1 MERTADRL
9 HEDRTRWG
17 QTGNDNVTEQH
28 TQHGY
33 WRSLA
38 ELADTPEFRAQLKPQ
53 YEEAGQPYLSTEAA
67 GDVDRRRWLQ
77 IVAASAALAS
87 AAGCRWEREEIV
99 PLTKR
104 PNRRVPG
111 ETYRV
116 ATTMDLAGDPIGLL
130 VTCVDG
136 RPIKI
141 EGNPLHPQSAG
152 GTHVFAQAATLE
164 LYDPDRSRDPLER
177 TAQGVEV
184 RDRDRVRAMIRARF
198 DNLRASEGAG
208 LVIVAGASASPTLAH
223 LRSELRKAL
232 PRMRWLQHEPL
243 GPWAQAVARYDFAQA
258 DVIVSIGSD
267 PLGVSRDSV
276 RLTRQF
282 ASRRDPAAGGMN
294 RLYAVEGGLTVT
306 GGAADHRIAVAPSDL
321 PKFVE
326 RLSRLVE
333 NPRDDVATGET
344 ARGSAPP
351 ADWQRAVSVI
361 ADDLR
366 SHSGRCVVV
375 GPDDPALLPK
385 VAKINQALGA
395 IGRTVHYFAA
405 MPDDVQRLTDA
416 DSDDPADTLLILGG
430 NPVYD
435 APGDCN
441 FAAMI
446 KAAQCSIHLSL
457 YRNETSRLCD
467 WHLPQAHFLEAWGDA
482 RTLDGTYSVAQPT
495 IEPLYGGWSAIEL
508 LAEALGLEERHGRHL
523 VRAQFV
529 RLFGES
535 DWERRWRKAL
545 HDGVFAEKRLLPSS
559 EVALAALAS
568 GGGAEG
574 KQREPEPQQSSAE
587 HRVEIVFAPSDG
599 VYDGR
604 FANNT
609 WLQEFPQPITR
620 LTWGNAA
627 VMSPALAEAIGV
639 SDADVVRL
647 SARGNEVELP
657 VCLVPG
663 VANGVIF
670 AALGYGRTEAGR
682 VGGSESGGIAAVGS
696 NVYPLRT
703 AEKPWGLKGVGVYKT
718 ARREALATVQ
728 DHFPVDTTGYK
739 ARTGRAPVLVRQADL
754 EEYRKHPDFA
764 QHMVHVPHQESLWKE
779 PEYRGYR
786 WAMTVDLSKC
796 VGCGACV
803 VACQA
808 ENNIPVV
815 GKEQVIRGRE
825 MHWMRIDRYYTGP
838 ADQPAVAFQPMLCQQ
853 CELAPCEGVCPVN
866 ATVHSS
872 EGLNDMVYNRC
883 VGTRYCG
890 NNCPYKVRRFNYF
903 NYHKHLADARN
914 EVLKMGANPEVT
926 VRSRGVMEK
935 CTYCVQRIQ
944 AAKIKAKNA
953 GESVR
958 DGTIT
963 TACQQA
969 CPAGAIVF
977 GDLGPAD
984 EAPRTAV
991 ARRFAD
997 PRTYELLAELNHK
1010 ARTRY
1015 MARIR
1020 NPNPSWGTG

>member
-1 MERTADRL
+1 M
-9 HEDRTRWG
+9 
-17 QTGNDNVTEQH
+17 TEQH
-28 TQHGY
+28 AQHGY

-38 ELADTPEFRAQLKPQ
+38 ELADSPEFRAQLEPQ
-53 YEEAGQPYLSTEAA
+53 FQEAGQPFLSTEAA

-77 IVAASAALAS
+77 LIAASAALAS

-99 PLTKR
+99 PLAKR
-104 PNRRVPG
+104 PDRRVPG

-116 ATTMDLAGDPIGLL
+116 ATTMELAGDPIGLL

-141 EGNPLHPQSAG
+141 EGNPLHPQSGG

-164 LYDPDRSRDPLER
+164 LYDPDRSRDPVER
-177 TAQGVEV
+177 TDQGDEV
-184 RDRDRVRAMIRARF
+184 RDWDRVRAMLRARF
-198 DNLRASEGAG
+198 DELRAAEGEG
-208 LVIVAGASASPTLAH
+208 LVIVSGASASPTLAF
-223 LRSELRKAL
+223 LRGELRKVM

-243 GPWAQAVARYDFAQA
+243 GPWAQAVARYDLDQA
-258 DVIVSIGSD
+258 DVIVCISAD
-267 PLGVSRDSV
+267 VFGVSRDSV

-282 ASRRDPAAGGMN
+282 AARRDPAANTMN
-294 RLYAVEGGLTVT
+294 RLYAVESGLTVT
-306 GGAADHRIAVAPSDL
+306 GAAADHRVAIPPSEI

-326 RLSRLVE
+326 RLSQLVE
-333 NPRDDVATGET
+333 SSDRTASGDD
-344 ARGSAPP
+344 RGRSGRQDA
-351 ADWQRAVSVI
+351 AWERFALAI
-361 ADDLR
+361 ANDLR
-366 SHSGRCVVV
+366 SHAGRCVVI
-375 GPDDPALLPK
+375 GPDDALLLPQI
-385 VAKINQALGA
+385 ARINQVLGV
-395 IGRTVHYFAA
+395 IGRTVRYFVA
-405 MPDDVQRLTDA
+405 MPDDVQRLADA
-416 DSDDPADTLLILGG
+416 DLDSPVSTLLMLGG

-435 APGDCN
+435 APGDVDV
-441 FAAMI
+441 AAMI
-446 KAAQCSIHLSL
+446 EAADCSIHLSL

-467 WHLPQAHFLEAWGDA
+467 WHLPQSHFLEAWGDA
-482 RTLDGTYSVAQPT
+482 RTLDGVYSVAQPT

-508 LAEALGLEERHGRHL
+508 LAVGLGLEETHGRNL
-523 VRAQFV
+523 VRSQFV
-529 RLFGES
+529 RLFGDS

-545 HDGVFAEKRLLPSS
+545 HDGVFAEKRLPAAS

-568 GGGAEG
+568 GKPDEV
-574 KQREPEPQQSSAE
+574 KPTEEPQQSSAE
-587 HRVEIVFAPSDG
+587 HRVEVVFAPGDG
-599 VYDGR
+599 VFDGR
-604 FANNT
+604 FANNA

-620 LTWGNAA
+620 LSWGNAA
-627 VMSPALAEAIGV
+627 VMSVASAEAIGV
-639 SDADVVRL
+639 RDGDVIRL

-663 VANGVIF
+663 VAFGVVV
-670 AALGYGRTEAGR
+670 AALGYGRKEAGR
-682 VGGSESGGIAAVGS
+682 VGGSESAGIASVGA
-696 NVYPLRT
+696 NVYRLRT
-703 AEKPWGLKGVGVYKT
+703 AEEPWSLKGVGVYKVP
-718 ARREALATVQ
+718 RREALATVQ
-728 DHFPVDTTGYK
+728 DHFPIDATGFK
-739 ARTGRAPVLVRQADL
+739 AKTGRAPVLVRQADL
-754 EEYRKHPDFA
+754 EEWRKHPDFA
-764 QHMVHVPHQESLWKE
+764 RHMVHVPHQESLWKE

-796 VGCGACV
+796 IGCGACV

-825 MHWMRIDRYYTGP
+825 MHWMRIDRYFSGP

-958 DGTIT
+958 DGAIA

-977 GDLGPAD
+977 GDLGPA
-984 EAPRTAV
+984 EAPPHTAV
-991 ARRFAD
+991 ARQFAD

>member
-1 MERTADRL
+1 L
-9 HEDRTRWG
+9 V
-17 QTGNDNVTEQH
+17 QSGNDNVTEQH
-28 TQHGY
+28 ARHGY

-38 ELADTPEFRAQLKPQ
+38 ELADTPEFRAQLEPQ
-53 YEEAGQPYLSTEAA
+53 FREAGQPYLSTEAA
-67 GDVDRRRWLQ
+67 GDVDRRRWFQ
-77 IVAASAALAS
+77 IVAASAVLAS

-104 PNRRVPG
+104 PDRRVPG
-111 ETYRV
+111 EPYRV

-136 RPIKI
+136 RPIKV
-141 EGNPLHPQSAG
+141 EGNPLHPQSGG

-164 LYDPDRSRDPLER
+164 LYDPDRSRDPVER
-177 TAQGVEV
+177 TAQGDEV
-184 RDRDRVRAMIRARF
+184 RDWDRARAMLRARF
-198 DNLRASEGAG
+198 EALRAAEGAG

-223 LRSELRKAL
+223 LRSQLRRAM
-232 PRMRWLQHEPL
+232 PRMRWFQHEPL
-243 GPWAQAVARYDFAQA
+243 GPWAQAVARYDLDQAEIIVSLGA
-258 DVIVSIGSD
+258 DVF
-267 PLGVSRDSV
+267 GVSRDSV

-282 ASRRDPAAGGMN
+282 ASRRDPAAGKMN
-294 RLYAVEGGLTVT
+294 RLYVVESGLTVT
-306 GGAADHRIAVAPSDL
+306 GAAADHRIAIAPSDL

-333 NPRDDVATGET
+333 SPRGHGSGGGT
-344 ARGSAPP
+344 AGDSSSSA
-351 ADWQRAVSVI
+351 AWERAASVI

-366 SHSGRCVVV
+366 SHAGRCVVI
-375 GPDDPALLPK
+375 GPDDPVLLPQ
-385 VAKINQALGA
+385 VARINQALGV
-395 IGRTVHYFAA
+395 IGRTVRYFAA

-416 DSDDPADTLLILGG
+416 DLDEPAHTLLILGG

-435 APGDCN
+435 APCDCN
-441 FAAMI
+441 IAAMI
-446 KAAQCSIHLSL
+446 EAADCSIHLSL
-457 YRNETSRLCD
+457 YRNETSRLCN

-482 RTLDGTYSVAQPT
+482 RTLDGMYSVAQPT

-508 LAEALGLEERHGRHL
+508 LAVGLGLEETSGRQL

-545 HDGVFAEKRLLPSS
+545 HDGVFAEKRLPLSP

-568 GGGAEG
+568 GGAEAR
-574 KQREPEPQQSSAE
+574 QQAQEQESEPQQSAAE
-587 HRVEIVFAPSDG
+587 HRVEVVFAPGDG

-604 FANNT
+604 FANNA

-627 VMSPALAEAIGV
+627 VMSPASAETIGV
-639 SDADVVRL
+639 RDGDVVRL
-647 SARGNEVELP
+647 SARGNELELP

-663 VANGVIF
+663 VADGAVVV
-670 AALGYGRTEAGR
+670 ALGYGRTEAGR
-682 VGGSESGGIAAVGS
+682 VGGSESGGIASVGA
-696 NVYPLRT
+696 NVYRLRT
-703 AEKPWGLKGVGVYKT
+703 AEEPWSLKGVGVYK
-718 ARREALATVQ
+718 ASRREPLATVQ
-728 DHFPVDTTGYK
+728 DHFPIDTTGFK

-764 QHMVHVPHQESLWKE
+764 RHQVHVPHQESLWKE

-825 MHWMRIDRYYTGP
+825 MHWMRIDRYYAGP
-838 ADQPAVAFQPMLCQQ
+838 ADQPVVAFQPMLCQQ

-953 GESVR
+953 GEAVR
-958 DGTIT
+958 DGAIA

-977 GDLGPAD
+977 GDLGPA
-984 EAPRTAV
+984 EGPPRTAV
-991 ARRFAD
+991 ARQFAD

>member
-1 MERTADRL
+1 M
-9 HEDRTRWG
+9 HEDRTRWV

-28 TQHGY
+28 AQHGY

-38 ELADTPEFRAQLKPQ
+38 QLADAPEFRAQLEPPFP
-53 YEEAGQPYLSTEAA
+53 EAGQPFLSTEAA
-67 GDVDRRRWLQ
+67 GDVDRRRWFQ

-104 PNRRVPG
+104 PDRRVPG
-111 ETYRV
+111 EMYRV

-164 LYDPDRSRDPLER
+164 LYDPDRSRDPVER
-177 TAQGVEV
+177 TAQGEQI
-184 RDRDRVRAMIRARF
+184 RGWEKALTMLRARF
-198 DNLRASEGAG
+198 GALRAAEGNG
-208 LVIVAGASASPTLAH
+208 LVIVAGASTSPTLAF
-223 LRSELRKAL
+223 LRSELRKTM

-243 GPWAQAVARYDFAQA
+243 GPWAQAVARYDLDQA
-258 DVIVSIGSD
+258 DVIVSVGAD
-267 PLGVSRDSV
+267 LFGVARDSV

-282 ASRRDPAAGGMN
+282 ASRRDPAAGEMN
-294 RLYAVEGGLTVT
+294 RLYAVESGLTVT
-306 GGAADHRIAVAPSDL
+306 GAAADHRVPLAPSEL
-321 PKFVE
+321 AGFVE
-326 RLSRLVE
+326 RLSQLVE
-333 NPRDDVATGET
+333 GRGRDAANESAG
-344 ARGSAPP
+344 RSGSRTSPWERSAK
-351 ADWQRAVSVI
+351 VI
-361 ADDLR
+361 ADDLLAHR
-366 SHSGRCVVV
+366 GRCVVV
-375 GPDDPALLPK
+375 GPDDPVLLPK
-385 VAKINQALGA
+385 VARINQALGA
-395 IGRTVHYFAA
+395 IGRTVQYFAA

-416 DSDDPADTLLILGG
+416 NLDDPADTLLILGG

-435 APGDCN
+435 TPGDYDV
-441 FAAMI
+441 AAMI
-446 KAAQCSIHLSL
+446 EAADCSIHLSL

-467 WHLPQAHFLEAWGDA
+467 WHLPEAHFLESWSDA

-495 IEPLYGGWSAIEL
+495 IEPIYGGRSAIEV
-508 LAEALGLEERHGRHL
+508 LALAAGLEQTHGRHL
-523 VRAQFV
+523 VRSQFV

-545 HDGVFAEKRLLPSS
+545 HDGISAEMRLPAAPV
-559 EVALAALAS
+559 VALAALAS
-568 GGGAEG
+568 TNGEDRSRAA
-574 KQREPEPQQSSAE
+574 EPQQSSAD
-587 HRVEIVFAPSDG
+587 HRVEVVFAPGDG

-604 FANNT
+604 FANNA

-627 VMSPALAEAIGV
+627 VMSPALAESLGV
-639 SDADVVRL
+639 SDGDIVRL

-663 VANGVIF
+663 VAFGVVVV
-670 AALGYGRTEAGR
+670 ALGYGRAEAGR
-682 VGGSESGGIAAVGS
+682 VGGYEPSGIAAVGAD
-696 NVYPLRT
+696 VYRLRT
-703 AEKPWGLKGVGVYKT
+703 AEEPWSLRGVGVYKA
-718 ARREALATVQ
+718 ARRETLAAVQ
-728 DHFPVDTTGYK
+728 DHFPIDTTGYK

-754 EEYRKHPDFA
+754 KDYRKHPDFA

-815 GKEQVIRGRE
+815 GKEQVVRGRE

-838 ADQPAVAFQPMLCQQ
+838 TDQPAVAFQPMLCQQ

-903 NYHKHLADARN
+903 NYHKHLTEARN

-953 GESVR
+953 GEPVR
-958 DGTIT
+958 DGAIA

-977 GDLGPAD
+977 GNLGSVDGP
-984 EAPRTAV
+984 PRTAV
-991 ARRFAD
+991 GRQFAD

>member
-1 MERTADRL
+1 M
-9 HEDRTRWG
+9 G

-28 TQHGY
+28 AQHGY

-38 ELADTPEFRAQLKPQ
+38 ELAGSPEFRAQLEPQ
-53 YEEAGQPYLSTEAA
+53 FQEAGQPFVSTEAA

-77 IVAASAALAS
+77 LVAASAALAS
-87 AAGCRWEREEIV
+87 AVGCRWEREEIV
-99 PLTKR
+99 PLAKR
-104 PNRRVPG
+104 PDRRVPG
-111 ETYRV
+111 ETYRI
-116 ATTMDLAGDPIGLL
+116 ATTLDLAGDPLGLL

-136 RPIKI
+136 RPIKV

-164 LYDPDRSRDPLER
+164 LYDPDRSRDPMER
-177 TAQGVEV
+177 TTQGDEI
-184 RDRDRVRAMIRARF
+184 RDWDRALAMLRTRF
-198 DNLRASEGAG
+198 DELRAAEGAG
-208 LVIVAGASASPTLAH
+208 LVVVAGASASPTLAF
-223 LRSELRKAL
+223 LRGELRKAM
-232 PRMRWLQHEPL
+232 PRMKWLQHEPV
-243 GPWAQAVARYDFAQA
+243 GPWAQAVARYDLDQA
-258 DVIVSIGSD
+258 DVIVSIGAD
-267 PLGVSRDSV
+267 LFGVSRDGV

-282 ASRRDPAAGGMN
+282 AARRDPAAGEMN
-294 RLYAVEGGLTVT
+294 RLYVVESGLTVT
-306 GGAADHRIAVAPSDL
+306 GAAADHRVSLAPSDL

-333 NPRDDVATGET
+333 DGRRAAGNEGEGRSDAQTSAWDRWATL
-344 ARGSAPP
+344 
-351 ADWQRAVSVI
+351 I

-366 SHSGRCVVV
+366 SHPGRCVVV
-375 GPDDPALLPK
+375 GPDDPTLLPQ
-385 VAKINQALGA
+385 VARINQTLGV
-395 IGRTVHYFAA
+395 IGRTVQYYSAL
-405 MPDDVQRLTDA
+405 PDDVQRLTDA
-416 DSDDPADTLLILGG
+416 DLDETPSTLLILGG
-430 NPVYD
+430 NPAYD
-435 APGDCN
+435 APGDVDV
-441 FAAMI
+441 AALI
-446 KAAQCSIHLSL
+446 EAADCSIHLSL
-457 YRNETSRLCD
+457 YRNETSRWCD
-467 WHLPQAHFLEAWGDA
+467 WHLPQAHFLESWGDS
-482 RTLDGTYSVAQPT
+482 RTLDGVYSVAQPT
-495 IEPLYGGWSAIEL
+495 IEPIYGGRSAIEL
-508 LAEALGLEERHGRHL
+508 LAIAAGLEQTQGRQL
-523 VRAQFV
+523 VRSQFV
-529 RLFGES
+529 RLFGDAE
-535 DWERRWRKAL
+535 WERRWRKAL
-545 HDGVFAEKRLLPSS
+545 HDGVVVEKRLPPAPA
-559 EVALAALAS
+559 VALAALAA
-568 GGGAEG
+568 GGLDGDEQAA
-574 KQREPEPQQSSAE
+574 PPQQSSAE
-587 HRVEIVFAPSDG
+587 HRVEVVFTPSEG
-599 VYDGR
+599 VFDGR
-604 FANNT
+604 FANNA

-627 VMSPALAEAIGV
+627 VMSPATAAAIGV
-639 SDADVVRL
+639 SDGDVIRL

-663 VANGVIF
+663 VAGGVVT
-670 AALGYGRTEAGR
+670 AALGYGRSEAGR
-682 VGGSESGGIAAVGS
+682 VGGSVSAGITSVGAS
-696 NVYPLRT
+696 VYRLRT
-703 AEKPWGLKGVGVYKT
+703 AEQPWTLRGVGVYK
-718 ARREALATVQ
+718 AGRRESVATVQ
-728 DHFPVDTTGYK
+728 DHFPIDATGFK
-739 ARTGRAPVLVRQADL
+739 AKTGRAPVLVRQADL

-764 QHMVHVPHQESLWKE
+764 RHMVHVPHQESLWNE

-786 WAMTVDLSKC
+786 WAMAVDLSKC
-796 VGCGACV
+796 IGCGACV

-825 MHWMRIDRYYTGP
+825 MHWMRIDRYFTGS
-838 ADQPAVAFQPMLCQQ
+838 ADQPGVAFEPMLCQQ

-944 AAKIKAKNA
+944 AAKIRAKNA

-958 DGTIT
+958 DGAIV

-984 EAPRTAV
+984 GQPRTAV
-991 ARRFAD
+991 GRQFAD

-1020 NPNPSWGTG
+1020 NPNPSWGRG